1 MNMQDDGLERTG
13 RICGGLINDI
23 KRRGPH
29 YVSDFTE
36 GFHPKVAASAL
47 FMFFACLAN
56 AIAFGLLTSAVTGSE
71 IGTTEMLIV
80 TAIGGVT
87 FALFSGQPLTI
98 LGGTGPIVIFT
109 GLLYMACQSA
119 KIDFLPTY
127 AWVGAWSGILLIIC
141 AVTDLSYLM
150 KYFTRF
156 TDEIFAALVAIIF
169 IVEAIKDVAHAFT
182 EPLEGQTSVSHDT
195 AFLTLVLSL
204 GTFMIARNLKD
215 FRNSNYLRWSVRE
228 FLADFGPSIS
238 IGIMTIIAVYFG
250 ALSADLT
257 LGDKT
262 YQIGTDEGIA
272 LKVANV
278 PDEFGPSIENRPW
291 LVDMFSVPVWVWFA
305 SIIPALMATILL
317 YLDQNITTRLVNA
330 PGNRL
335 QKGAGFHLDL
345 LVVGLI
351 TFVGSLFGLP
361 WMVAATVHALNHVK
375 SLATQETVQLGGET
389 RERIKEVRENRVSPL
404 LVHLLIGAS
413 LLLLPLINLI
423 PNAVLFGL
431 FLYMG
436 FTTLGGNDFF
446 DRIRLW
452 ITDPSL
458 YPKTHYIRK
467 VPLKTIHLFTLL
479 QLLGLVSLWV
489 LKTAK
494 VRGFPLGILFP
505 LLIALLVP
513 FRMMMNNWFDSKHL
527 DILDSEESDDDIGD
541 QELHP

>member
-1 MNMQDDGLERTG
+1 MTDTNQGLERTG
-13 RICGGLINDI
+13 RFCGGLVDDI
-23 KRRGPH
+23 KRRAPY
-29 YVSDFTE
+29 YVNDFTQ
-36 GFHPKVAASAL
+36 GFHPKVLGSSL

-56 AIAFGLLTSAVTGSE
+56 AIAFGLLTSVATNGE
-71 IGTTEMLIV
+71 IGTPEMLIV
-80 TAIGGVT
+80 TAIGGIC

-109 GLLYMACQSA
+109 GLLYATCQSA
-119 KIDFLPTY
+119 EIPFLPTY
-127 AWVGAWSGILLIIC
+127 AWVGVWSGIMLIIC

-156 TDEIFAALVAIIF
+156 TDEIFAALVAVIF
-169 IVEAIKDVAHAFT
+169 IVEAIKDVVNPFT
-182 EPLEGQTSVSHDT
+182 TPPKGQDEISYET
-195 AFLTLVLSL
+195 AFLTLVLAL
-204 GTFMIARNLKD
+204 GTFMIARNLKA
-215 FRNSNYLRWSVRE
+215 FRNSNYLRWTLRE
-228 FLADFGPSIS
+228 FLADFGPSIA
-238 IGIMTIIAVYFG
+238 IGIMTVVAVTFG
-250 ALSADLT
+250 ALNANLE
-257 LGDKT
+257 LGGAI
-262 YQIGTDEGIA
+262 YEIGTPEGIS
-272 LKVANV
+272 LKVADV
-278 PDEFGPSIENRPW
+278 PDKFTPPS
-291 LVDMFSVPVWVWFA
+291 LVKMFDLPIWVIFA

-335 QKGAGFHLDL
+335 VKGAGFHLDL

-351 TFVGSLFGLP
+351 TLIGSVFGLP

-375 SLATQETVQLGGET
+375 SLATQETVNLGGET

-413 LLLLPLINLI
+413 LLFLPLVSLI

-458 YPKTHYIRK
+458 YPKTHYIRT
-467 VPLKTIHLFTLL
+467 VPIKTIHLFTAL
-479 QLLGLVSLWV
+479 QLLGLVSLWL

-494 VRGFPLGILFP
+494 VQGFALGIFFP

-513 FRMMMNNWFDSKHL
+513 FRMSMSRFIDNAHL
-527 DILDSEESDDDIGD
+527 DILDAEESDDEIEQ

>member
-1 MNMQDDGLERTG
+1 MTNTNQGLERTG
-13 RICGGLINDI
+13 RFCGGLIDDI
-23 KRRGPH
+23 HRRLPH
-29 YVSDFTE
+29 YVSDFTQ
-36 GFHPKVAASAL
+36 GLHPKVLGSSL

-56 AIAFGLLTSAVTGSE
+56 AIAFGLLTSVATGGE
-71 IGTTEMLIV
+71 IGTPEMLIV
-80 TAIGGVT
+80 TAIGGVC

-109 GLLYMACQSA
+109 GLLYSTCQSA
-119 KIDFLPTY
+119 EIPFLPTY
-127 AWVGAWSGILLIIC
+127 AWVGVWSGILLILC
-141 AVTDLSYLM
+141 AVLDLSYLM

-156 TDEIFAALVAIIF
+156 TDEIFAALVAVIF
-169 IVEAIKDVAHAFT
+169 IVEAIKSVVTPFT
-182 EPLEGQTSVSHDT
+182 TPPVGQEAISYET
-195 AFLTLVLSL
+195 AFLTLVLAM
-204 GTFMIARNLKD
+204 GTFMIARNLKV
-215 FRNSNYLRWSVRE
+215 FRNSSYMRSTVRE
-228 FLADFGPSIS
+228 FLADFGPSIA
-238 IGIMTIIAVYFG
+238 IGVMTFVAVTFG
-250 ALSADLT
+250 ALNAKLE
-257 LGDKT
+257 LGGSS
-262 YQIGTDEGIA
+262 YEIGTPDGIS
-272 LKVANV
+272 LEVATV
-278 PDEFGPSIENRPW
+278 PDKLELPT
-291 LVDMFSVPVWVWFA
+291 LVDMFTVPWWVIAGSVV
-305 SIIPALMATILL
+305 PALMATILL
-317 YLDQNITTRLVNA
+317 YLDQNITTRLVNS

-335 QKGAGFHLDL
+335 VKGAGFHLDL

-351 TFVGSLFGLP
+351 TLIGSLFGLP

-375 SLATQETVQLGGET
+375 SLATQETVDVGGEM

-413 LLLLPLINLI
+413 LLFLPMVTLI

-452 ITDPSL
+452 VTDPAL
-458 YPKTHYIRK
+458 YPKTHYIRT
-467 VPLKTIHLFTLL
+467 VPIKTIHVFTAL

-494 VRGFPLGILFP
+494 IQGFALGIFFP

-513 FRMMMNNWFDSKHL
+513 FRMSMARFFDPAHL
-527 DILDSEESDDDIGD
+527 DILDAEESEEDVEQ

>member
-1 MNMQDDGLERTG
+1 MNETNQGLERTG
-13 RICGGLINDI
+13 RFCGGLMDDI
-23 KRRGPH
+23 KRRAPH
-29 YVSDFTE
+29 YASDFYQ
-36 GFHPKVAASAL
+36 GLHPKVIGSSL

-56 AIAFGLLTSAVTGSE
+56 AIAFGVLTSEVTNGE
-71 IGTTEMLIV
+71 IGTSEMLIV
-80 TAIGGVT
+80 TAIGGVC

-109 GLLYMACQSA
+109 GLLYMTCESMG
-119 KIDFLPTY
+119 IPFLPTY
-127 AWVGAWSGILLIIC
+127 AWVGVWSGLFLIIC

-156 TDEIFAALVAIIF
+156 TDEIFAALVAVIF
-169 IVEAIKDVAHAFT
+169 IVEAIKDVVHPFT
-182 EPLEGQTSVSHDT
+182 HPAEGQDQISHDT
-195 AFLTLVLSL
+195 AFLTLILAL
-204 GTFMIARNLKD
+204 GTFMIARNLKA
-215 FRNSNYLRWSVRE
+215 FRNSNYLRWTVRE
-228 FLADFGPSIS
+228 FLADFGPSIA
-238 IGIMTIIAVYFG
+238 IGIMTIVAVSFG
-250 ALSADLT
+250 ALHADLS
-257 LGDKT
+257 LGDST
-262 YQIGTDEGIA
+262 FQIGSPEGIA
-272 LKVANV
+272 LKVADV
-278 PDEFGPSIENRPW
+278 PETFVPPSMIP
-291 LVDMFSVPVWVWFA
+291 MFSVPVWVIFF

-335 QKGAGFHLDL
+335 MKGAGFHLDL

-351 TFVGSLFGLP
+351 TLVGSVFGLP

-375 SLATQETVQLGGET
+375 SLATQETVNIGGDI
-389 RERIKEVRENRVSPL
+389 RERIKEVRENRISPL
-404 LVHLLIGAS
+404 IVHLLIGAS
-413 LLLLPLINLI
+413 LLLLPLVTLI

-436 FTTLGGNDFF
+436 VTTLGGNDFF

-452 ITDPSL
+452 ITDPAL
-458 YPKTHYIRK
+458 YPKTHYIRT
-467 VPLKTIHLFTLL
+467 VPLKTIHAFTAL

-494 VRGFPLGILFP
+494 IQGYALGIFFP

-513 FRMMMNNWFDSKHL
+513 FRMAMARFFDTKHL
-527 DILDSEESDDDIGD
+527 DILDAEESEEEIGD

>member
-1 MNMQDDGLERTG
+1 MNETNQGLERTG
-13 RICGGLINDI
+13 RFCGGLIDDI
-23 KRRGPH
+23 KRRAPH
-29 YVSDFTE
+29 YASDFYQ
-36 GFHPKVAASAL
+36 GFHLKVFGSSL

-56 AIAFGLLTSAVTGSE
+56 AIAFGLLTSVATNGE
-71 IGTTEMLIV
+71 IGTSEMLIV
-80 TAIGGVT
+80 TAIGGIC

-109 GLLYMACQSA
+109 GLLYVTCESVG
-119 KIDFLPTY
+119 IDFLPTY
-127 AWVGAWSGILLIIC
+127 AWVGVWSGILLIIC

-156 TDEIFAALVAIIF
+156 TDEIFAALVAVIF
-169 IVEAIKDVAHAFT
+169 IVEAVKDMVFPFRH
-182 EPLEGQTSVSHDT
+182 PLEGQDQISHET
-195 AFLTLVLSL
+195 AFLTLVLAL
-204 GTFMIARNLKD
+204 GTFMIARNLKSL
-215 FRNSNYLRWSVRE
+215 RNSKYLTWTLRE
-228 FLADFGPSIS
+228 FLADFGPSIA
-238 IGIMTIIAVYFG
+238 IGIMSIVAVSFG
-250 ALSADLT
+250 ALHANLSI
-257 LGDKT
+257 GDT
-262 YQIGTDEGIA
+262 TIQIGTPDGVT
-272 LKVANV
+272 LKVADV
-278 PDEFGPSIENRPW
+278 PETFVPPSM
-291 LVDMFSVPVWVWFA
+291 VDMFSVPTWVIFA

-335 QKGAGFHLDL
+335 TKGAGFHLDL

-351 TFVGSLFGLP
+351 TLVGSVFGLP

-375 SLATQETVQLGGET
+375 SLATQETVNLGGEM
-389 RERIKEVRENRVSPL
+389 RERIKEVRENRISPL
-404 LVHLLIGAS
+404 LVHLLIACS
-413 LLLLPLINLI
+413 LLLLPLVNLI

-452 ITDPSL
+452 ITDPAL
-458 YPKTHYIRK
+458 YPKTHYIRT
-467 VPLKTIHLFTLL
+467 VPRKTIHAFTAL
-479 QLLGLVSLWV
+479 QLLGLMSLWI

-494 VRGFPLGILFP
+494 IQGFALGIFFP

-513 FRMMMNNWFDSKHL
+513 FRMSMTRFFDTEHL
-527 DILDSEESDDDIGD
+527 DILDAEESEDEIEQ

>member
-1 MNMQDDGLERTG
+1 MNETNQGLERTG
-13 RICGGLINDI
+13 RFCGGLMDDI
-23 KRRGPH
+23 KRRAPH
-29 YVSDFTE
+29 YASDFYQ
-36 GFHPKVAASAL
+36 GLHPKVIGSSL

-56 AIAFGLLTSAVTGSE
+56 AIAFGVLTSEVTNGE
-71 IGTTEMLIV
+71 IGTSEMLIV
-80 TAIGGVT
+80 TAIGGVC

-109 GLLYMACQSA
+109 GLLYMTCESMG
-119 KIDFLPTY
+119 IPFLPTY
-127 AWVGAWSGILLIIC
+127 AWVGVWSGLFLIIC

-156 TDEIFAALVAIIF
+156 TDEIFAALVAVIF
-169 IVEAIKDVAHAFT
+169 IVEAIKDVVHPFT
-182 EPLEGQTSVSHDT
+182 HPAEGQDQISHDT
-195 AFLTLVLSL
+195 AFLTLILAL
-204 GTFMIARNLKD
+204 GTFMIARNLKA
-215 FRNSNYLRWSVRE
+215 FRNSNYLRWTVRE
-228 FLADFGPSIS
+228 FLADFGPSIA
-238 IGIMTIIAVYFG
+238 IGIMTIVAVSFG
-250 ALSADLT
+250 ALHADLS
-257 LGDKT
+257 LGDST
-262 YQIGTDEGIA
+262 FQIGSPEGIA
-272 LKVANV
+272 LKVADV
-278 PDEFGPSIENRPW
+278 PETFVPPSMIP
-291 LVDMFSVPVWVWFA
+291 MFSVPVWVIFF

-335 QKGAGFHLDL
+335 MKGAGFHLDL

-351 TFVGSLFGLP
+351 TLVGSVFGLP

-375 SLATQETVQLGGET
+375 SLATQETVNIGGDI
-389 RERIKEVRENRVSPL
+389 RERIKEVRENRISPL
-404 LVHLLIGAS
+404 IVHLLIGAS
-413 LLLLPLINLI
+413 LLLLPLVTLI

-436 FTTLGGNDFF
+436 VTTLGGNDFF

-452 ITDPSL
+452 ITDPAL
-458 YPKTHYIRK
+458 YPKTHYIRT
-467 VPLKTIHLFTLL
+467 VPLKTIHAFTAL

-494 VRGFPLGILFP
+494 IQGYALGIFFP

-513 FRMMMNNWFDSKHL
+513 FRMAMARFFDTKHL
-527 DILDSEESDDDIGD
+527 DTLDAEESEEEIGD